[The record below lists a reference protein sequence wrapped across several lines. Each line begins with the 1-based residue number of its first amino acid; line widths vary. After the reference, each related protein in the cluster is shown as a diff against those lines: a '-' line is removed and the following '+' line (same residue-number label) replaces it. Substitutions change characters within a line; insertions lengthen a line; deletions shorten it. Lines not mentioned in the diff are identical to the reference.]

1 MADPQRIAAL
11 TAALADAVASNDA
24 RVAWRTLS
32 GEAAARGF
40 PTARAFREWCQR
52 AGVSIREVGGVALVA
67 VDEVD
72 RVGLDA
78 PARPVPAWQRQTVS
92 EIDRELEGLAAKNRE
107 QRRER

>member
-1 MADPQRIAAL
+1 MADPARIAAL

-78 PARPVPAWQRQTVS
+78 PARPVPAW
-92 EIDRELEGLAAKNRE
+92 GG
-107 QRRER
+107 

>member
-1 MADPQRIAAL
+1 MADPARIAAL

-52 AGVSIREVGGVALVA
+52 AGITIREVGGVAVVA
-67 VDEVD
+67 VADVD

-78 PARPVPAWQRQTVS
+78 PARPVPAWQRQTVDQTHG
-92 EIDRELEGLAAKNRE
+92 EIDRELGRG
-107 QRRER
+107 

>member
-1 MADPQRIAAL
+1 MADPARIAAL

-78 PARPVPAWQRQTVS
+78 PARPVPAWQRQTTARTVD
-92 EIDRELEGLAAKNRE
+92 EIDRELGRG
-107 QRRER
+107 

>member
-1 MADPQRIAAL
+1 MADPARIAAL

-67 VDEVD
+67 VADVD

-78 PARPVPAWQRQTVS
+78 PARPVPAWQRQTVDQTLG
-92 EIDRELEGLAAKNRE
+92 EIDRELGRG
-107 QRRER
+107 

>member
-1 MADPQRIAAL
+1 MADPARIAAL

-78 PARPVPAWQRQTVS
+78 PARPVPAWQRRVS
-92 EIDRELEGLAAKNRE
+92 DEIDRELAGFVAKGRE
-107 QRRER
+107 

>member
-1 MADPQRIAAL
+1 MADPARIAAL

-52 AGVSIREVGGVALVA
+52 AGITIREVGGVALVA
-67 VDEVD
+67 VADVD

-78 PARPVPAWQRQTVS
+78 PARPVPAWQRQTADQTLG
-92 EIDRELEGLAAKNRE
+92 EIDRELGRG
-107 QRRER
+107 